1 MPLYE
6 YSCRACGKQFTWL
19 AGVIADNSQARCPR
33 CESDDLQKLISRVA
47 RGRSDDARMDDLA
60 ERLETR
66 DLDDAGSLR
75 QFARE
80 MSREISAES
89 GEDVRDEIEALIESE
104 ARDDSDGLNDEFGS
118 DETGFG
124 GVSGSSGDDGT
135 IY

>member
-6 YSCRACGKQFTWL
+6 YSCRACLKQFTFL
-19 AGVIADNSQARCPR
+19 AGVIRDNSGAQCPR
-33 CESDDLQKLISRVA
+33 CQSVDLQKLISRVS

-60 ERLETR
+60 ERLETK

-80 MSREISAES
+80 MGREISAES
-89 GEDVRDEIEALIESE
+89 GEDVRDEMEALIESE
-104 ARDDSDGLNDEFGS
+104 ARGDSDDLDDDAG
-118 DETGFG
+118 GFG
-124 GVSGSSGDDGT
+124 GARGSSGDDGA

>member
-6 YSCRACGKQFTWL
+6 YSCRACHKQFTFL
-19 AGVIADNSQARCPR
+19 AGVIRDNSGAQCPR
-33 CESDDLQKLISRVA
+33 CQSVELQKLISRVS

-60 ERLETR
+60 ERLETK

-80 MSREISAES
+80 MGREISAES
-89 GEDVRDEIEALIESE
+89 GEDVRDEIEALVESE
-104 ARDDSDGLNDEFGS
+104 ARGDSDDLDDDAG
-118 DETGFG
+118 GFG
-124 GVSGSSGDDGT
+124 GASGSSSDDGT